1 VPEFAQGGTQ
11 LNMKMAKLFDGAQY
25 VGEAEGDRLSYYVYR
40 TAEVGYLVVSR
51 SSERSFN
58 MNVVDEDAPEAIAK
72 SFKGQRLT
80 TVRLR
85 KSGKRPEL
93 FGTSF
98 SCLNAL
104 YVMVALRR
112 AQKLKLREGRAIVF
126 KVR

>member
-1 VPEFAQGGTQ
+1 
-11 LNMKMAKLFDGAQY
+11 MKMTHLLDDARY

-40 TAEVGYLVVSR
+40 TDGAGYLVVSR

-58 MNVVDEDAPEAIAK
+58 MNVVDAEAPEAIAK
-72 SFKGQRLT
+72 GFKGERLT

-98 SCLNAL
+98 LCLNAL
-104 YVMVALRR
+104 YVMVALGR
-112 AQKLKLREGRAIVF
+112 AKKLKGREGRAIVF
-126 KVR
+126 KIR